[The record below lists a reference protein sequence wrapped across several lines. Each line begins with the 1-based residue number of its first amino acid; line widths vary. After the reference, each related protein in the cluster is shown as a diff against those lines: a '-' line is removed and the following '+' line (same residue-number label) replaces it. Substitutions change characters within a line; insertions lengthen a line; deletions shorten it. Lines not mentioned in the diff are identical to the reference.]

1 VFRTGIDLAVKTTII
16 MAPTI
21 FGIGTGP
28 VNRLSIQIPALVR
41 QALHYGH
48 GVVVGDGQGEWDHV
62 HIADLVTLFEL
73 VLVKVLN
80 GSDDVPY
87 GAKGILFA
95 ETGRHTWM
103 DVSKGIAAA
112 GVELGLLKTY
122 EVRSVH
128 LSEAATWSANGSEK
142 VRELGFASK

>member
-1 VFRTGIDLAVKTTII
+1 MDLSVKTTII

-28 VNRLSIQIPALVR
+28 VNRLSIQIPALIR
-41 QALHYGH
+41 RALHYGH
-48 GVVVGDGQGEWDHV
+48 AVVIGDGQAEWDHV

-73 VLVKVLN
+73 VLVKVLK
-80 GSDDVPY
+80 GEDVPY
-87 GAKGILFA
+87 GAKGLLFA

-103 DVSKGIAAA
+103 DVSRGIAAA
-112 GVELGLLKTY
+112 GSELGLLATD
-122 EVRSVH
+122 EVRSVS
-128 LSEAATWSANGSEK
+128 LPEAAAWASNGSAQ